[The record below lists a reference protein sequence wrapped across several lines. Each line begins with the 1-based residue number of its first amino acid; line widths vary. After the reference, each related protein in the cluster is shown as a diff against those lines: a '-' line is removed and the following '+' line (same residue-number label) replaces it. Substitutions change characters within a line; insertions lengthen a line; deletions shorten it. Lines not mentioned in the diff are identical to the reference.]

1 MLYEDLSALYAQFVD
16 SDDVPV
22 DEVMSAIRTYSEE
35 NDLLFT
41 EVLSDL
47 HEERMAAIKVVAK
60 WTTYYHQ
67 SLLQSWLFST
77 SICEVIMNILP
88 SFCKLNRFFRHQM
101 EHYFQ
106 EFPFDGY
113 MTIDDLDDI
122 DNMYAGC
129 AFE

>member
-60 WTTYYHQ
+60 
-67 SLLQSWLFST
+67 
-77 SICEVIMNILP
+77 
-88 SFCKLNRFFRHQM
+88 
-101 EHYFQ
+101 
-106 EFPFDGY
+106 
-113 MTIDDLDDI
+113 
-122 DNMYAGC
+122 
-129 AFE
+129 

>member
-16 SDDVPV
+16 SDDLPV

-60 WTTYYHQ
+60 
-67 SLLQSWLFST
+67 
-77 SICEVIMNILP
+77 
-88 SFCKLNRFFRHQM
+88 
-101 EHYFQ
+101 
-106 EFPFDGY
+106 
-113 MTIDDLDDI
+113 
-122 DNMYAGC
+122 
-129 AFE
+129 

>member
-16 SDDVPV
+16 SDDIPV

-60 WTTYYHQ
+60 
-67 SLLQSWLFST
+67 
-77 SICEVIMNILP
+77 
-88 SFCKLNRFFRHQM
+88 
-101 EHYFQ
+101 
-106 EFPFDGY
+106 
-113 MTIDDLDDI
+113 
-122 DNMYAGC
+122 
-129 AFE
+129 